1 MSFESLDRAYA
12 YPARSR
18 YPGRVIPFTAPV
30 IRRLATV
37 ASGLAALVVTSLVVA
52 GPVSAEPAEGWPPT
66 EPVDPL
72 QAILILAGV
81 PLALFV
87 VIVVA
92 TYLPAL
98 IRGESIA
105 PGGPSVEDQWL
116 GGPRTSGELAA
127 PDSETSVAGGASGRW

>member
-1 MSFESLDRAYA
+1 MIHL
-12 YPARSR
+12 
-18 YPGRVIPFTAPV
+18 TAPV
-30 IRRLATV
+30 VRRLVTV
-37 ASGLAALVVTSLVVA
+37 AAGLAGLAVTTVVSA
-52 GPVSAEPAEGWPPT
+52 GPVAAEPSEGWPAS

-72 QAILILAGV
+72 FAILLLAGI
-81 PLALFV
+81 PLALFLA
-87 VIVVA
+87 IVVA

-98 IRGESIA
+98 MRGENIT